1 MNTRLSAVLLLVA
14 CALLTS
20 CVYYGP
26 HPGYYTYSSPS
37 TFDRAWNAAL
47 GALQDAGIAVA
58 SADPA
63 TGIARGSRNG
73 VEVTVSVTRQ
83 ADGTTRVQFDA
94 NSSEREPG
102 IAERFSQA
110 YERRMGR

>member
-1 MNTRLSAVLLLVA
+1 MLLVVA

-20 CVYYGP
+20 CVVYGP
-26 HPGYYTYSSPS
+26 HPGYYSYSYPS

-47 GALQDAGIAVA
+47 GAMQDAGIAVT
-58 SADPA
+58 SSDPV

-73 VEVTVSVTRQ
+73 VDVTVSVARQ

-94 NSSEREPG
+94 TSSEREPG

>member
-1 MNTRLSAVLLLVA
+1 MLLLVA